1 MDSFENHAF
10 VRTIEWDMMDKR
22 KFFPLSMLSSFT
34 VRCCFY
40 PLTLIKTQLQVQ
52 YKNDVYTGLFD
63 AAFKIYKSEGTR
75 GFYKGFWIS
84 SVQIISGVAY
94 IGTYESVRYFL
105 AQYGAEDR
113 TKSLVAGGVASLV
126 GQSLIVPFD
135 VISQHAMVIGM
146 QNKSKGNKIN
156 SLAISYHKD
165 RSRAQISMNIAVAIF
180 RNDGAKGFYRGM
192 LASLLAYVPNSALWW
207 TFYHLYQGKFCFQ
220 RLNIINYIELILFQL
235 YHLY

>member
-1 MDSFENHAF
+1 MDPFENHAF
-10 VRTIEWDMMDKR
+10 VRTIEWEMMDKS

-52 YKNDVYTGLFD
+52 FKNDVYTGLFD
-63 AAFKIYKSEGTR
+63 AAFKIYQSEGTR

-84 SVQIISGVAY
+84 SVQILSGVCY
-94 IGTYESVRYFL
+94 IGTYESVRHFL
-105 AQYGAEDR
+105 TQYGTEDR

-135 VISQHAMVIGM
+135 VISQHAMVLGM
-146 QNKSKGNKIN
+146 GGMHKKNTTNSAKIN
-156 SLAISYHKD
+156 SLGIRYHKD
-165 RSRAQISMNIAVAIF
+165 IRRYRIMDIALAIF

-207 TFYHLYQGKFCFQ
+207 TFYHLYQGKFCCQ
-220 RLNIINYIELILFQL
+220 IVLLIF
-235 YHLY
+235 YY